1 VFGFFLNIVEKI
13 DSDFRE
19 HIVKTGIAVSVL
31 ATAYLLSENIFL
43 SFIIASAAAV
53 LLLGWDSRFFIGAAL
68 VFLIACP
75 FWLAFEKKSIAEELA
90 VYAYYMLALGVFL
103 QIIQYFKDSFF
114 SENRSKKRKKR
125 HSKRGPAEIL
135 SKKRILIFSLGAAF
149 LVLAVFAG
157 CFSLLY
163 LKMEEKFNQNEKL
176 MADTFAAISEE
187 KKQAAEKE
195 AKNPPEPAGDDL
207 KAGNASWESVR
218 VLIENTTGQEGLE
231 ERVAERVRE
240 SGGRNVYTGKAVDS
254 QNQETSI
261 QYCASCLNVATEI
274 LGGLQNPEKIVFEKN
289 SILTE
294 EIRIALGADQI
305 LVANGDI
312 SVSILNASD
321 IAGMAR
327 KLKSKMAEDGFDMKN
342 VVAADKDD
350 YPKTIIK
357 YSLDNL
363 GKADIIQ
370 EYLSASYNSL
380 EMIEDP
386 ALAVDVE
393 IVLGNQ

>member
-1 VFGFFLNIVEKI
+1 
-13 DSDFRE
+13 
-19 HIVKTGIAVSVL
+19 
-31 ATAYLLSENIFL
+31 
-43 SFIIASAAAV
+43 
-53 LLLGWDSRFFIGAAL
+53 
-68 VFLIACP
+68 
-75 FWLAFEKKSIAEELA
+75 
-90 VYAYYMLALGVFL
+90 
-103 QIIQYFKDSFF
+103 
-114 SENRSKKRKKR
+114 
-125 HSKRGPAEIL
+125 
-135 SKKRILIFSLGAAF
+135 
-149 LVLAVFAG
+149 
-157 CFSLLY
+157 
-163 LKMEEKFNQNEKL
+163 MEEKFNQNEKL

-218 VLIENTTGQEGLE
+218 VLIENTTDQEGLE
-231 ERVAERVRE
+231 ERVAESVRE
-240 SGGRNVYTGKAVDS
+240 SGGLNVYAGKAVNS
-254 QNQETSI
+254 RNQETSI

-342 VVAADKDD
+342 VANGDKDD